1 MYILDQH
8 VQPHPEVVDTVLEDG
23 ETVLLHLER
32 TTYYSLNP
40 TGTQIW
46 QGIKQ
51 GLPFWEVSRRL
62 QAIFAVEADR
72 ADRSVLTFVHE
83 LVQHQLVVLPE
94 Q

>member
-1 MYILDQH
+1 
-8 VQPHPEVVDTVLEDG
+8 VVDTVLEDG

-46 QGIKQ
+46 QGLKQ
-51 GLPFWEVSRRL
+51 GLPLCEVSQRL
-62 QAIFAVEADR
+62 QATFAVEADR
-72 ADRSVLTFVHE
+72 ADRSVLAFVHE